1 MAYSLI
7 PVVAVIIGA
16 IINWDVFL
24 NKKYQAMNHG
34 ALRAYKVVVIC
45 NFVFFIADILWGI
58 FDGLPN
64 KIPGTIDTSIFFVTM
79 AFGVAAWL
87 RFSTKYLEEGKIVT
101 IVITIIGYLFFVA
114 GVVLVIINLFHPIL
128 FTYANGTYEAKS
140 GRYGYFTAQMAMY
153 FLTSV
158 FAFAR
163 LVTHKNYKRI
173 RLLTMA
179 AVGLTMLV
187 CIFLQILHPELP
199 FYSLGHLI
207 CMVLIH
213 MFIVNAEHA
222 DYRKSITEA
231 SAREEKKTQELEV
244 TRELAYQDPLT
255 GIKNKHAYVE
265 REEAIDLLLRDKNS
279 GDLCLFIFD
288 LNDLKMINDTYG
300 HQVGDDII
308 IKSVQL
314 IKSVF
319 KNQTIYRIGGDE
331 FATFVDGPDYAIR
344 YKLLEEFNKKIE
356 SNIGKNEPIVAA
368 GFADYVPEKDN
379 SLRSVFT
386 RADERMYARK
396 KKLKEMANQSDNE
409 SQNDSS
415 TSDSVSR
422 LNIYELFY
430 NYDKHSLINLLNNS
444 SCDEI
449 IEVDLVH
456 DTYKQ
461 FYHVEGKYFVPNVD
475 ISFKELVDFTSKH
488 IIHQD
493 DIGTYWSLM
502 KLDGFFERLANAKI
516 PNFDFAHF
524 RYKLQDG
531 NYRWVEQCVITG
543 EENGLPLGMFRLY
556 VFDIHNLMTRR
567 IGTIS
572 DESSVI
578 SVGRDQKTGLYT
590 SKDFFSQAEQIVK
603 KNRDKEWCILFIDI
617 EHFKFFDEWFGREQ
631 GDYLLAKIGVELS
644 ENELSKT
651 GVAGY
656 LGQDDFAVLVEF
668 NKDKISS
675 LYEHIRDHIASFG
688 LTTGFLPAIG
698 VALLEKDMVLV
709 DAFDRASIAAS
720 KAKGDIKNRIIYYNS
735 DMQFLAQH
743 EFRIL
748 TEFMNAMKNDE
759 ITFYLQPQC
768 HAKTGKIAGV
778 EALARWI
785 KKDGTSVPPN
795 TFIPVLEKYNFVT
808 DLDKYL
814 WEKIFISLKDWLDKG
829 FDAVPVSINVS
840 RVDIYNFD
848 IANYIRDLADKY
860 SLPHNLIKV
869 EITESAYAETT
880 NVVEDIVGRLRKDGF
895 SVLMD
900 DFGRGYSSLNM
911 LSSIKLDAIKL
922 DSEFL
927 RLKGTDYERG
937 IRVIESVVNMAKVMG
952 LPIIVEGVE
961 TKEQREFIMDLGCR
975 YIQGYYF
982 YKPMP
987 VEDFRK
993 VISEKG
999 KIYERGFVVKANEQI
1014 RIREFLDKNIYSD
1027 SMLNNILGAV
1037 AFYSWDGEHI
1047 DIVRFNQQ
1055 FYESV
1060 DVPDFA
1066 ERLENIEMFAPEE
1079 DRPFLFNAL
1088 KEAMKNRLSGS
1099 SAHIRFHRSDGGL
1112 MSFNIR
1118 FYYLGKK
1125 EGRELFYGAASNDS
1139 ELANLKEIKDLV
1151 SEYSTDNMILV
1162 SIINKKFRFNVISH
1176 NLSDLLGITPAELEQ
1191 ELNNATF
1198 LKRCVNPKEIYE
1210 INQDALKLASK
1221 HKEFEK
1227 IVSIYDK
1234 DNNKVKLKVD
1244 FLCVADAADNVA
1256 YIIKPQPLEK

>member
-7 PVVAVIIGA
+7 PIVAVIIGA

-24 NKKYQAMNHG
+24 NKKYQVMN
-34 ALRAYKVVVIC
+34 RDIFSAYKVVVVC
-45 NFVFFIADILWGI
+45 NFIFFIADILWGI
-58 FDGLPN
+58 FDALPN
-64 KIPGTIDTSIFFVTM
+64 KIPGIIDTSIFFVAM
-79 AFGVAAWL
+79 AFGVTAWL
-87 RFSTKYLEEGKIVT
+87 RFTTKYLEEGKKVSIV
-101 IVITIIGYLFFVA
+101 VLSIGYLFFTA
-114 GVVLVIINLFHPIL
+114 GLVLVIINLFQPIL
-128 FTYANGTYEAKS
+128 FDYSSGVYEAKS
-140 GRYGYFTAQMAMY
+140 GRYGYFTAQMTMY
-153 FLTSV
+153 IITSI

-163 LVTHKNYKRI
+163 TVTHKNYKRS
-173 RLLTMA
+173 RFLTIAVVGIAMA
-179 AVGLTMLV
+179 I
-187 CIFLQILHPELP
+187 CIFVQILYPHLP
-199 FYSLGHLI
+199 LYSFGHLI

-213 MFIVNAEHA
+213 MFIINTEQA
-222 DYRKSITEA
+222 DYRKSIED
-231 SAREEKKTQELEV
+231 SFIREQEKTQELMA
-244 TRELAYQDPLT
+244 TKELAYQDPLT
-255 GIKNKHAYVE
+255 GIRNKHAYVE
-265 REEAIDLLLRDKNS
+265 REEAIDLLLRDKSS

-288 LNDLKMINDTYG
+288 LNDLKKINDTFG
-300 HQVGDDII
+300 HEQGDDYI
-308 IKSVQL
+308 IKSVRI

-319 KNQTIYRIGGDE
+319 KNQIIYRIGGDE
-331 FATFVDGPDYAIR
+331 FATFVDGSDFNKR
-344 YKLLEEFNKKIE
+344 YYLLETFNKIIE
-356 SNIGKNEPIVAA
+356 SNIGKNEPIIAV
-368 GFADYVPEKDN
+368 GFSDYVPEKDN
-379 SLRSVFT
+379 SLRSIFT

-396 KKLKEMANQSDNE
+396 KKLKEMADHSDNE
-409 SQNDSS
+409 VQSDTS

-430 NYDKHSLINLLNNS
+430 NYDKRSLISLLNNS

-449 IEVDLVH
+449 IEVDFTN

-461 FYHVEGKYFVPNVD
+461 FYHVEGKYFVPNVG
-475 ISFKELVDFTSKH
+475 ISFKELVNFTAKH
-488 IIHQD
+488 IVHPD
-493 DIGTYWSLM
+493 DIGAYWTLM
-502 KLDGFFERLANAKI
+502 KFDGFFERLANAKI

-524 RYKLQDG
+524 RFKLQDG
-531 NYRWVEQCVITG
+531 NYRYVEQCVIAG
-543 EENGLPLGMFRLY
+543 EENGLPPGMLRLY
-556 VFDIHNLMTRR
+556 IFDIHNLMTRR
-567 IGTIS
+567 IGVIS
-572 DESSVI
+572 DESNLI

-590 SKDFFSQAEQIVK
+590 SKDFFSKAEQIVK
-603 KNRDKEWCILFIDI
+603 NNRDKEGCILFIDI

-644 ENELSKT
+644 ENEFVKN

-656 LGQDDFAVLVEF
+656 LGQDDFAVLAEF

-709 DAFDRASIAAS
+709 DAFDRASIASS

-860 SLPHNLIKV
+860 SLPHKLIKV

-927 RLKGTDYERG
+927 KLKGTDYERG

-1066 ERLENIEMFAPEE
+1066 QRLENIEMFAPEE
-1079 DRPFLFNAL
+1079 DRPLLFNAL
-1088 KEAMKNRLSGS
+1088 KEAMENRLSGS
-1099 SAHIRFHRSDGGL
+1099 SAHIRFQRSDGGL
-1112 MSFNIR
+1112 MSFKIR

-1176 NLSDLLGITPAELEQ
+1176 NLSDLFGITPSELEQ

-1198 LKRCVNPKEIYE
+1198 VKRCVNPKEIHE

-1227 IVSIYDK
+1227 IISIYDK

>member
-7 PVVAVIIGA
+7 PIVAVIIGA

-24 NKKYQAMNHG
+24 NKKYQVMNHDIFS
-34 ALRAYKVVVIC
+34 AYKVVVVC
-45 NFVFFIADILWGI
+45 NFIFFIADILWGI
-58 FDGLPN
+58 FDALPN
-64 KIPGTIDTSIFFVTM
+64 KIPSIIDTSVFFVAM
-79 AFGVAAWL
+79 AFGVTAWL
-87 RFSTKYLEEGKIVT
+87 RFTTKYLEEGKKVSIAVLS
-101 IVITIIGYLFFVA
+101 IGYLFFTA
-114 GVVLVIINLFHPIL
+114 GLVLVIINLFQPIL
-128 FTYANGTYEAKS
+128 FDYSSGVYEAKS
-140 GRYGYFTAQMAMY
+140 GRYGYFTAQMTMY
-153 FLTSV
+153 IITSI

-163 LVTHKNYKRI
+163 TVTHKNYKRS
-173 RLLTMA
+173 RFLTITVVGIAMA
-179 AVGLTMLV
+179 I
-187 CIFLQILHPELP
+187 CIFFQILYPHLP
-199 FYSLGHLI
+199 LYSFGHLI

-213 MFIVNAEHA
+213 MFIINTEHA

-265 REEAIDLLLRDKNS
+265 REEAIDLLLRDKNG

-308 IKSVQL
+308 IKSVQM

-319 KNQTIYRIGGDE
+319 KNQIIYRIGGDE
-331 FATFVDGPDYAIR
+331 FATFVDGPDFAIR
-344 YKLLEEFNKKIE
+344 YQLLEEFNKMIE
-356 SNIGKNEPIVAA
+356 SNIGKNEPIVAV

-379 SLRSVFT
+379 SLRSIFT

-396 KKLKEMANQSDNE
+396 KKLKEMANHSDSE
-409 SQNDSS
+409 VQNDAS

-430 NYDKHSLINLLNNS
+430 NYDKRSLINLLNNS

-449 IEVDLVH
+449 IEVDFTN

-461 FYHVEGKYFVPNVD
+461 FYHVEGKYFVPNVG
-475 ISFKELVDFTSKH
+475 ISFKELVNFTAKH
-488 IIHQD
+488 IVHPD
-493 DIGTYWSLM
+493 DIGAYWTLM
-502 KLDGFFERLANAKI
+502 KFDGFFERLANAKI

-524 RYKLQDG
+524 RFKLQDG
-531 NYRWVEQCVITG
+531 NYRYVEQCVIAG
-543 EENGLPLGMFRLY
+543 EENGLPPGMLRLY
-556 VFDIHNLMTRR
+556 IFDIHNLMTRR
-567 IGTIS
+567 IGVIS
-572 DESSVI
+572 DESNLI

-590 SKDFFSQAEQIVK
+590 SKDFFSKAEQIVK
-603 KNRDKEWCILFIDI
+603 DNRDKEWCILFVDI

-644 ENELSKT
+644 ENELVKT

-656 LGQDDFAVLVEF
+656 LGQDDFAVLAEF

-720 KAKGDIKNRIIYYNS
+720 KAKGDIKNRIVYYNS

-961 TKEQREFIMDLGCR
+961 TKEQCEFLMDLGCR

-993 VISEKG
+993 VISQEG

-1027 SMLNNILGAV
+1027 TMLNNILGAV

-1088 KEAMKNRLSGS
+1088 KEAMENRLSGS

-1112 MSFNIR
+1112 MSFNMR

-1176 NLSDLLGITPAELEQ
+1176 NLSDLFGITPSELEQ

-1198 LKRCVNPKEIYE
+1198 VKRCVNPKEIHE

-1227 IVSIYDK
+1227 IISIYDK